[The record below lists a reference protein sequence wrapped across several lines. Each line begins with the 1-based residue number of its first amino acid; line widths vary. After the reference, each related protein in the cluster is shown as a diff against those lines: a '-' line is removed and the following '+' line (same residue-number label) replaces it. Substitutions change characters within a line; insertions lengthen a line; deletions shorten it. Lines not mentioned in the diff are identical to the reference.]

1 MQKAL
6 RVNYPSMLI
15 IFNLIGRKKEEIQ
28 AMLKIG
34 ITCYPSLGGSGVVAT
49 ELGKLLAEKGHQVHF
64 ITHNMPFRLGQFQK
78 NIFYH
83 EVEVND
89 YSVFRYPPYDL
100 SLASKQAQ
108 VAKMQ
113 ELDILH
119 VHYAVPHAICAYLA
133 KRMVGDHLKV
143 VTTLHGTDITVL
155 AQDESLSDLIRL
167 AINESDAVTAV
178 SNDLIRETRQ
188 ALGIVKPIDLVYNFV
203 DKRVYYPRGCDIL
216 RSEYA
221 EPHEKILMH
230 ISNFRPVKRV
240 GDVIDIFARV
250 NEKIP
255 SHLLLVGEGMDLPK
269 ICNKVKELGLQ
280 HRVSFLGKQDEV
292 AQIISLADIMLLPSE
307 KESFGLVA
315 LEAMACGVPTV
326 ASNAGGIPELIKH
339 GQTGYLAPVG
349 DIALMSEYVIRL
361 LSDEALYQSFSE
373 TCIQRAQT
381 QFCVEQLTEQY
392 EQIYY
397 RILGQ
402 TTKLEETVCAPR

>member
-1 MQKAL
+1 
-6 RVNYPSMLI
+6 
-15 IFNLIGRKKEEIQ
+15 
-28 AMLKIG
+28 MLKIG

-113 ELDILH
+113 DLDILH

-178 SNDLIRETRQ
+178 SKDLIRETRD
-188 ALGIVKPIDLVYNFV
+188 ALGIIRPIDLVYNFV
-203 DKRVYYPRGCDIL
+203 DKRVYYPRGCNIL
-216 RSEYA
+216 RGDYA
-221 EPHEKILMH
+221 KPHEKIIMH

-255 SHLLLVGEGMDLPK
+255 SRLLLVGEGTELPK
-269 ICNKVKELGLQ
+269 ICNKVKELGLLD
-280 HRVSFLGKQDEV
+280 RVTFLGKQDEV
-292 AQIISLADIMLLPSE
+292 AQVISLADIMLLPSE

-326 ASNAGGIPELIKH
+326 ASNAGGIPELISH
-339 GQTGYLAPVG
+339 GNSGYLAPVG
-349 DIALMSEYVIRL
+349 DTIQMSEYVLRL
-361 LSDEALYQSFSE
+361 LSDDALYKSFSDA
-373 TCIQRAQT
+373 CVHRART
-381 QFCVEQLTEQY
+381 KFCDKLLTEQY

-397 RILGQ
+397 RLLGKSIQ
-402 TTKLEETVCAPR
+402 VEEDVCTPL